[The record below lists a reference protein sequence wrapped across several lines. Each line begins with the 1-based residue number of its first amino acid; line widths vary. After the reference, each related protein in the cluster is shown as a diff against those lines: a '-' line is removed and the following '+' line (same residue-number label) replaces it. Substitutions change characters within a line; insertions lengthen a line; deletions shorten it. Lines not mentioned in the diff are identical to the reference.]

1 MPAMPTTAGI
11 AVALTLLLAPAARA
25 QVSTP
30 PRPAVPPDATVVS
43 RVDEFM
49 NAEVKVNG
57 FTGAV
62 LLARKGVPVV
72 AKGLAMANIEWQI
85 PNTPQTKF
93 RLGSITKQFTSM
105 AIMQL
110 QQMQDQLSRQQG
122 IIEELQNDVSRMKQE
137 NLERYQDLDRR
148 INSGAAPAAT
158 PDNSS
163 GGGASSTSPDAAAGA
178 AAQQPAASS
187 EPGDPAKEKLYYDA
201 AFDLIKQKD
210 FDKASQAFNA
220 FLRKYPNSQYAGN
233 AQYWLGEVNL
243 AKGDLPAAS
252 QAFAQVSQKYPKHSK
267 VPDSLYKLADVER
280 RMGHTDKVKGIL
292 QQVITQYPGTSA
304 AQLAQRDLQ
313 KL

>member
-1 MPAMPTTAGI
+1 MRMCRR
-11 AVALTLLLAPAARA
+11 AVTVLALSLPLSAWAA
-25 QVSTP
+25 
-30 PRPAVPPDATVVS
+30 
-43 RVDEFM
+43 
-49 NAEVKVNG
+49 
-57 FTGAV
+57 
-62 LLARKGVPVV
+62 VPVV
-72 AKGLAMANIEWQI
+72 DDNGGAYPPSGYGTSGAYAGAGAS
-85 PNTPQTKF
+85 TPASAQGQLF
-93 RLGSITKQFTSM
+93 
-105 AIMQL
+105 MQL

-148 INSGAAPAAT
+148 INSGGAPAAT

-163 GGGASSTSPDAAAGA
+163 TGGAPDAAAGAAAGAAGA
-178 AAQQPAASS
+178 AAQQPAANS

>member
-1 MPAMPTTAGI
+1 MRMCRR
-11 AVALTLLLAPAARA
+11 AVTVLALSLPLSAWAA
-25 QVSTP
+25 
-30 PRPAVPPDATVVS
+30 
-43 RVDEFM
+43 
-49 NAEVKVNG
+49 
-57 FTGAV
+57 
-62 LLARKGVPVV
+62 VPVV
-72 AKGLAMANIEWQI
+72 DDNS
-85 PNTPQTKF
+85 
-93 RLGSITKQFTSM
+93 GSYPPAGYGTSG
-105 AIMQL
+105 AYAGSGASAPASAQGQLFMQL

-158 PDNSS
+158 PDNSAGS
-163 GGGASSTSPDAAAGA
+163 GASGAATGAAAGA
-178 AAQQPAASS
+178 AAQQPAANS

-210 FDKASQAFNA
+210 LDKASQAFNA

-243 AKGDLPAAS
+243 AKGDLQGAS

-280 RMGHTDKVKGIL
+280 RLGHTDKVKGIL
-292 QQVITQYPGTSA
+292 QQVVTQYPGTSA